1 MAEAVTSG
9 DDMRTFEIRQ
19 LGVVP
24 YRIYARRGAPG
35 LPQGRIGLD
44 ALLATPRWIELGR
57 GATENRCSR
66 WMRSCIPPDH
76 VRLRV
81 DAFSSMV
88 ALLRSGCGIGVLPA
102 YVGAGEP
109 ELIAVSD
116 DIDELTNPAW
126 LLTHPELRRTARIQ
140 VFMRFV
146 GDAVAGRLREVSESG
161 LLAA

>member
-1 MAEAVTSG
+1 
-9 DDMRTFEIRQ
+9 
-19 LGVVP
+19 LGVTQ
-24 YRIYARRGAPG
+24 YRIYARRGTAG
-35 LPQGRIGLD
+35 LPQAMTSLD
-44 ALLATPRWIELGR
+44 TLLTTTHWIEFGHA
-57 GATENRCSR
+57 GSENRCSR
-66 WMRSCIPPDH
+66 WMRSHIPPDH

-102 YVGAGEP
+102 YVGAVEP

-116 DIDELTNPAW
+116 DIEELANPVW
-126 LLTHPELRRTARIQ
+126 LLTHPDLRRIARIR

-146 GDAVAGRLREVSESG
+146 GDAVASRIRDASKPG